1 MSYFQYIKKG
11 DSMKKFIITSLV
23 TGTIIASSAF
33 AYNNQGCNFNENKM
47 PNAKKMQM
55 NQKGAKANQMQ
66 KMRKTHRGM
75 PMMQLFSQLNLT
87 PAQQKDVQKIMQENK
102 MKREGMFSAFG
113 KDSFDKEK
121 FIKQAT
127 QKREN
132 MIKLR
137 ADTLEKAYNVLT
149 QKQKQQLRVLM
160 DLKEEKGSRFDKYSN
175 GRG

>member
-1 MSYFQYIKKG
+1 MSYFHHIKKG

-23 TGTIIASSAF
+23 TGTIIASSAL
-33 AYNNQGCNFNENKM
+33 AYNNQGCNFNKD
-47 PNAKKMQM
+47 KMQM
-55 NQKGAKANQMQ
+55 KQKGAKSHQMQ
-66 KMRKTHRGM
+66 KMRKAHKPM

-87 PAQQKDVQKIMQENK
+87 PKQQNDVQKIMQENRMNRK
-102 MKREGMFSAFG
+102 GMFSAFG

-121 FIKQAT
+121 FIKHAT